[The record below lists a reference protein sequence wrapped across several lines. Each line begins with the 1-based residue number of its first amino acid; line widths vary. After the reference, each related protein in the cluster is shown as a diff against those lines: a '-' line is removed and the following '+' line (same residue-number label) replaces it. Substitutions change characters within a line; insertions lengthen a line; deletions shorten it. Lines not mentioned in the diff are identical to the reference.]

1 MLREW
6 LEDVRWYL
14 VDHRKTLHE
23 CSKLNPND
31 KVYKTANLLHSVLDP
46 ARNTFTVRCNA
57 NEVVLSYR
65 VTNTKTKV
73 VTNSDVEFCAGLAKT
88 MLDATTRSRLVGKD
102 VQLRFDSTLDRVQ
115 RAQETEAVRQG
126 QRVLW
131 NAIACGVLT
140 YCFLKLSLLISAD
153 VLELYANLIEAWHSI
168 GRDDPW
174 EIDDESVITT
184 D

>member
-1 MLREW
+1 M
-6 LEDVRWYL
+6 RWYL

-31 KVYKTANLLHSVLDP
+31 KVYKTADLLHSVLDP

-73 VTNSDVEFCAGLAKT
+73 LTHADVDFCAGLAKT

-102 VQLRFDSTLDRVQ
+102 VQLRFDSTSSAE

-126 QRVLW
+126 HASFGIRLL
-131 NAIACGVLT
+131 ARVLT
-140 YCFLKLSLLISAD
+140 YCF
-153 VLELYANLIEAWHSI
+153 
-168 GRDDPW
+168 
-174 EIDDESVITT
+174 
-184 D
+184 